1 MATQQEL
8 LQRGYDINVAKI
20 RAKYDRARRE
30 LADKYDVAEQQQ
42 EANLESRGILRSGE
56 AQTGRARLSGQ
67 RTTSESDLAAGET
80 ADLASEEIDYLT
92 KLAQLQAGGSGGGGT
107 TSPSA
112 PSAPTAG
119 ATPTLP
125 SGSWFGGMKPVTSAP
140 TAQTT
145 PTLPSGSLFG
155 GMTPAPSAPTG
166 TVSVRPPGLT
176 GSADTM
182 ERRLTTPAQPSQ
194 APSTVYIPGI
204 GMFGATPT
212 TTTTPRPTTA
222 TTTTTPRPTTATT
235 TTPRPTTTTSSV
247 TKPGTTF
254 NYTPAPS
261 NKPTVPASIA
271 KPKPTTGKPM
281 NVGRL

>member
-1 MATQQEL
+1 MATQEEL
-8 LQRGYDINVAKI
+8 LQKNYDINVGKI
-20 RAKYDRARRE
+20 RAKYNRARRE

-42 EANLESRGILRSGE
+42 EANFESRGILRSGE

-67 RTTSESDLAAGET
+67 RTTGESDLAAGET

-92 KLAQLQAGGSGGGGT
+92 KLAQLQAGASGGGGGDDTGGGGT
-107 TSPSA
+107 TAPSA

-119 ATPTLP
+119 TTPSLP
-125 SGSWFGGMKPVTSAP
+125 SGSWFGGM
-140 TAQTT
+140 
-145 PTLPSGSLFG
+145 
-155 GMTPAPSAPTG
+155 TPAPTR

-194 APSTVYIPGI
+194 APSSVYIPGI
-204 GMFGATPT
+204 GTFGAAPT
-212 TTTTPRPTTA
+212 TTSAPTTTKPS
-222 TTTTTPRPTTATT
+222 TTK
-235 TTPRPTTTTSSV
+235 PTTTTSSI

-254 NYTPAPS
+254 NYTPAPT

-271 KPKPTTGKPM
+271 KPTNKTKPPTGKPM
-281 NVGRL
+281 NVGKI

>member
-67 RTTSESDLAAGET
+67 RTTGESDLAAAET

-92 KLAQLQAGGSGGGGT
+92 KLAQLQAGGGGT
-107 TSPSA
+107 TAPSA
-112 PSAPTAG
+112 PSTPSSPTTG

-125 SGSWFGGMKPVTSAP
+125 SGSWFGGMP
-140 TAQTT
+140 TT
-145 PTLPSGSLFG
+145 PTK
-155 GMTPAPSAPTG
+155 

-194 APSTVYIPGI
+194 APSSVYIPGI
-204 GMFGATPT
+204 GTFGAAPT
-212 TTTTPRPTTA
+212 TTTP
-222 TTTTTPRPTTATT
+222 
-235 TTPRPTTTTSSV
+235 PRPTTTT
-247 TKPGTTF
+247 TT
-254 NYTPAPS
+254 NR
-261 NKPTVPASIA
+261 PTTTTTTSTNRPTTTVSQAQITTQNRTGVPAAIA
-271 KPKPTTGKPM
+271 RPTRPPRGAMST
-281 NVGRL
+281 RRI

>member
-30 LADKYDVAEQQQ
+30 LADKYDLAEQQQ

-119 ATPTLP
+119 
-125 SGSWFGGMKPVTSAP
+125 
-140 TAQTT
+140 TT

-182 ERRLTTPAQPSQ
+182 ERRLTTPARPSQ

-204 GMFGATPT
+204 GTFGATP
-212 TTTTPRPTTA
+212 

-271 KPKPTTGKPM
+271 KPTNKTKPMTGKPM

>member
-8 LQRGYDINVAKI
+8 LQKGYDINVGKI
-20 RAKYDRARRE
+20 RAKYNRARRE

-42 EANLESRGILRSGE
+42 EANFESRGILRSGE

-67 RTTSESDLAAGET
+67 RTTGESDLAAGET

-92 KLAQLQAGGSGGGGT
+92 KLAQLQAGGAGGGGT
-107 TSPSA
+107 GGGETTAPSA

-119 ATPTLP
+119 TTPSLP
-125 SGSWFGGMKPVTSAP
+125 SGSWFGGTP
-140 TAQTT
+140 TT
-145 PTLPSGSLFG
+145 PSLPSGSLFG

-204 GMFGATPT
+204 GTFGATP
-212 TTTTPRPTTA
+212 

-247 TKPGTTF
+247 TKPGTMF

-271 KPKPTTGKPM
+271 KPTNKTKPTTGKPM

>member
-92 KLAQLQAGGSGGGGT
+92 KLAQLQAGGSGGGGGGGT
-107 TSPSA
+107 TAPSA

-119 ATPTLP
+119 
-125 SGSWFGGMKPVTSAP
+125 
-140 TAQTT
+140 TT
-145 PTLPSGSLFG
+145 PSLPSGSLFG
-155 GMTPAPSAPTG
+155 GMTPATTRPAT

-182 ERRLTTPAQPSQ
+182 ERRLTTPARPSQ
-194 APSTVYIPGI
+194 APASVYIPGI
-204 GMFGATPT
+204 GTFGAAPT
-212 TTTTPRPTTA
+212 TTTPARPTT
-222 TTTTTPRPTTATT
+222 TTT
-235 TTPRPTTTTSSV
+235 TTPRPTTTTSSI
-247 TKPGTTF
+247 TRPGTTF
-254 NYTPAPS
+254 NFTPTTTNRS
-261 NKPTVPASIA
+261 TVPASIA
-271 KPKPTTGKPM
+271 RTTTPSTGRRM